1 MSILSEET
9 WMIQA
14 ENTKR
19 EDNMVGGVTT
29 AEHVPP
35 TAQGKKEVTAA

>member
-14 ENTKR
+14 ENTK